1 MQPNN
6 SITLIVGK
14 TNVKFTKNEQELF
27 DIFLEEYNDI
37 FPNILNLSEKAI
49 FDRIILNVSTL
60 LGQQNYN
67 SYSKITIAKIQST
80 LKSQYYMK
88 DLISIKQIRNIFIS
102 MNSKNELNKFP
113 PLEKK
118 EIIPHCDKT
127 SKYYYNKHNINYIII
142 FFFKNNKIT
151 FFNLI
156 IYNQSKTI
164 YYLINIYK

>member
-118 EIIPHCDKT
+118 EIIPH
-127 SKYYYNKHNINYIII
+127 NKHNINYIII

>member
-67 SYSKITIAKIQST
+67 SYSKIT
-80 LKSQYYMK
+80 
-88 DLISIKQIRNIFIS
+88 
-102 MNSKNELNKFP
+102 
-113 PLEKK
+113 
-118 EIIPHCDKT
+118 
-127 SKYYYNKHNINYIII
+127 
-142 FFFKNNKIT
+142 
-151 FFNLI
+151 
-156 IYNQSKTI
+156 
-164 YYLINIYK
+164 